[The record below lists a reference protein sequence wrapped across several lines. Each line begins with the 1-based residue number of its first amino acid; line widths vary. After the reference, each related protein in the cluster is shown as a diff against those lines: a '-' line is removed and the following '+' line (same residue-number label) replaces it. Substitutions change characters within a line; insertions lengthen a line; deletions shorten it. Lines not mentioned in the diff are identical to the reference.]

1 MVGRQHTWSAVI
13 GAALAGG
20 AVCGA
25 LAWYGHLGLAAAC
38 AAALIVWVARRVID
52 AAPPTGR
59 PRPGPTA
66 WSPYD
71 RRRSGRPHTG
81 MRLWRRLR
89 LRPRRR
95 TEAPAPSRGAPWDAR
110 AVAPP
115 SDTTRHP
122 RERDAH

>member
-1 MVGRQHTWSAVI
+1 MGGRQHTWSAVL

-25 LAWYGHLGLAAAC
+25 LAWYGRLGLAAAC
-38 AAALIVWVARRVID
+38 AAALIVWIARRVID
-52 AAPPTGR
+52 AAPPGSHA
-59 PRPGPTA
+59 RPGPTA

-71 RRRSGRPHTG
+71 RRRSGRPATG
-81 MRLWRRLR
+81 LHLWRR

-95 TEAPAPSRGAPWDAR
+95 SEAPAAPPRLPWDPR
-110 AVAPP
+110 TIAPP
-115 SDTTRHP
+115 TDATRKR